1 MKINMYTVYDSA
13 VKAFVQPF
21 FQIADAAAIRLFM
34 DQVNN
39 PETNIA
45 KHPDQYTL
53 FKCGVYDD
61 SSGMLIPETPV
72 SLGNGKQFVDQPK
85 LTAAAF
91 QDLLDAHLRKIG
103 ILTES
108 ETLK

>member
-45 KHPDQYTL
+45 KHPEQYTL

-85 LTAAAF
+85 ITAAEFEAILEKHF
-91 QDLLDAHLRKIG
+91 ARAG

-108 ETLK
+108 ETLR